1 MQCLKPGISKNTHL
15 NCIIS
20 NFCFILHSN
29 LNIYEVKEVCCPPP
43 PPALYSNDPATCI
56 PTFHFLLSLDVSL
69 LEAVVV
75 DAAVVAAAAVV
86 VVVEE
91 VDAD

>member
-29 LNIYEVKEVCCPPP
+29 INVYKVKEVCCPPP
-43 PPALYSNDPATCI
+43 PALYSND

-75 DAAVVAAAAVV
+75 DAAVVAAAAAVV
-86 VVVEE
+86 VV
-91 VDAD
+91 